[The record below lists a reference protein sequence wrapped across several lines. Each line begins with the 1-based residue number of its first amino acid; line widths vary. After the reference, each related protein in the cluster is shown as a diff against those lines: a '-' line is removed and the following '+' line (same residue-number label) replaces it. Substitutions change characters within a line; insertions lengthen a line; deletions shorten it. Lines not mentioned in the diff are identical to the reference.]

1 MAPPTGLRA
10 LHKADRSRRLLDTAT
25 RLFRDHGY
33 DAVRIEDIAAEAQ
46 LSPGTVYNY
55 FSTKGEILLAIVTL
69 EVEEVLAQGAAVL
82 AAPGPGFQ
90 EAMGALIGG
99 YYDHSLHYLSK
110 AMWRTAMAQTI
121 ATPDSAFSQHYLSLD
136 RRLTDQRQA
145 LDQHVLMQAIDVL
158 YELVWAKGEGVTD
171 PAAVARALE
180 AAGLPGAAMVAEAST
195 PAAKERVRTHTEDAL
210 ARGVFGVPTFEVV
223 RTGEIFWG
231 QDSIPHVERHLAGED
246 PVTPAWLEPWKT
258 LPKAAVRPGSR

>member
-69 EVEEVLAQGAAVL
+69 EVEEVLAQGQAVL

-90 EAMGALIGG
+90 EAMGALVGG

-136 RRLTDQRQA
+136 RRLTDQICALLAQLQARGAVTGDIDPRRMGELIFNDINQMFTEFVRDEALPLTHLQQA
-145 LDQHVLMQAIDVL
+145 LAAHLHQLGR
-158 YELVWAKGEGVTD
+158 LV
-171 PAAVARALE
+171 
-180 AAGLPGAAMVAEAST
+180 S
-195 PAAKERVRTHTEDAL
+195 
-210 ARGVFGVPTFEVV
+210 PT
-223 RTGEIFWG
+223 
-231 QDSIPHVERHLAGED
+231 
-246 PVTPAWLEPWKT
+246 
-258 LPKAAVRPGSR
+258 RPRP